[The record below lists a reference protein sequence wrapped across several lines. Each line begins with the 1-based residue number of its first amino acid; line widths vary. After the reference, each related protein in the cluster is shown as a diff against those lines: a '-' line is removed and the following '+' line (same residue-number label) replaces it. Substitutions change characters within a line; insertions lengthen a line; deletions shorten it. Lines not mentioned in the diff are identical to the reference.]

1 MAVSM
6 SRPTMIAPAIGAAN
20 PTSPTTSTSRISPAR
35 TTVVVSPTAS
45 PERSRAALS
54 SVISPGPVG
63 SRPSAIQIAV
73 SSGARPMPKLGGPLL
88 ITAVPSVPT
97 RTIEPLTSGTNADT
111 YLRGSTI
118 EATGGDAMTG
128 FAGAARF
135 PIEIVDA
142 IAEADGVAGVVP
154 DVSGSIV
161 LVGTDGTAVMS
172 SGPPSFGMGL
182 APDDTAIW
190 MADGREPTGP
200 GEIALESAAL
210 ERSGLAVGDTTTV
223 VLAGEIR
230 EVEAV
235 GEVGF
240 AAPMAG
246 AIMVGLD
253 METAMAAY
261 APDGTVDL
269 VGVYAEDGVSQTDL
283 ATSVKAT
290 LAGVP
295 GMDVEVLTGDQM
307 RDDGREQWQ
316 SSRIW

>member
-1 MAVSM
+1 MTRVALRGIRSHLGRFLLSILAVLLGVGFVAGTFSLRAMM
-6 SRPTMIAPAIGAAN
+6 SATFDDI
-20 PTSPTTSTSRISPAR
+20 
-35 TTVVVSPTAS
+35 V
-45 PERSRAALS
+45 E
-54 SVISPGPVG
+54 
-63 SRPSAIQIAV
+63 
-73 SSGARPMPKLGGPLL
+73 
-88 ITAVPSVPT
+88 
-97 RTIEPLTSGTNADT
+97 SGTNADT
-111 YLRGSTI
+111 YVQGTKI

-128 FAGAARF
+128 FAGAQQF
-135 PIEIVDA
+135 LIEMVDV

-161 LVGTDGTAVMS
+161 LVGADGTAVMS
-172 SGPPSFGMGL
+172 NGPPSFGMGL
-182 APDDTAIW
+182 DMNTVDTAIW

-200 GEIALESAAL
+200 GEIALETAAL

-230 EVEAV
+230 EVEVV

-283 ATSVKAT
+283 ATPVKAT

-307 RDDGREQWQ
+307 
-316 SSRIW
+316 